1 MTHRSR
7 ACDPDARG
15 RRAGGPLRS
24 RTDTPTRTPHGS
36 WSGRWRLRG
45 ALATAAAAGLGLA
58 PASARA
64 SDATGPVALEWVAP
78 DASDE
83 CPDAV
88 HIEREV
94 ERLLGGVS
102 TGDGPYLQA
111 RAEVHRGESGLWH
124 VELRTAGPQGAG
136 LRMVTAE
143 SCRALADATA
153 LILALA
159 VEPERAGAS
168 SSAKSSA
175 TQAPA
180 PTSTPNAA
188 APPKTAPSPPST
200 SPRAVRF
207 AADASAMLDIGTL
220 PRAAPG
226 MAARLAVIPG
236 RLPSLRLEI
245 GAGLFLDEAT
255 TSPAARSG
263 TFSLR
268 TFDAGGCVLKSAPRL
283 EIGACASVEVAWLS
297 ASGLYETVTSRG
309 EAEWVVLR
317 ARATVAYFWSSA
329 WGVRADAGGG
339 LGTSRPDFTSAGAE
353 QGLIHRP
360 SRYTGQGALGLE
372 LRF

>member
-1 MTHRSR
+1 MTHRSL
-7 ACDPDARG
+7 ACDPDVRGYRARG
-15 RRAGGPLRS
+15 PSRS
-24 RTDTPTRTPHGS
+24 RRTPHTRTAHGS
-36 WSGRWRLRG
+36 WSGRCSLRC

-64 SDATGPVALEWVAP
+64 SDAAGPVALEWVAP

-83 CPDAV
+83 CPDAA

-94 ERLLGGVS
+94 ERLLGAVR
-102 TGDGPYLQA
+102 TGDGPYLRA
-111 RAEVHRGESGLWH
+111 RAEVRQEESRLWH
-124 VELRTAGPQGAG
+124 VELRTTGPQGAG

-159 VEPERAGAS
+159 VEPERAGAG

-175 TQAPA
+175 AQAPA

-188 APPKTAPSPPST
+188 ASPKTEPSPPST
-200 SPRAVRF
+200 SPRALRF
-207 AADASAMLDIGTL
+207 AADASAILDIGTL

-245 GAGLFLDEAT
+245 GAGLFLDQAAT
-255 TSPAARSG
+255 RPATRSG

-268 TFDAGGCVLKSAPRL
+268 IFDAGGCMVTSAARL

-309 EAEWVVLR
+309 EAEWGVLR
-317 ARATVAYFWSSA
+317 ARATIAYLWSSA

-339 LGTSRPDFTSAGAE
+339 LGVSRPDFTSAGVE

>member
-245 GAGLFLDEAT
+245 GA
-255 TSPAARSG
+255 
-263 TFSLR
+263 
-268 TFDAGGCVLKSAPRL
+268 
-283 EIGACASVEVAWLS
+283 CASVEVAWLS